1 MHSVPLSNSGGVAIA
16 DTHGPDFGMMDG
28 SDATDPPAGM
38 VGFTVYVHTPHTHTC
53 THAHTHAHVERG
65 PAVLAADLHSHEWQ
79 RRDLRITV
87 Q

>member
-1 MHSVPLSNSGGVAIA
+1 MHTQRVHSVPVSNSGGVAIA

-28 SDATDPPAGM
+28 SDATDPPGGM
-38 VGFTVYVHTPHTHTC
+38 VGFTVYVHTPHTHT
-53 THAHTHAHVERG
+53 HAHTERG
-65 PAVLAADLHSHEWQ
+65 PVVLAADLHSHEWQ